1 MKEDGE
7 PLSQVI
13 AIFSERG
20 DHTWAL
26 TKKGDIYCW
35 GSNKRGQLGGSKL
48 KIGGYSP
55 YATKVD
61 TLELTGKTVLD
72 IGVGGGER
80 EPFSL

>member
-1 MKEDGE
+1 VDGPNGELGNGIAGNSSSVGVKVMKEDGE

-35 GSNKRGQLGGSKL
+35 GSNKRG
-48 KIGGYSP
+48 
-55 YATKVD
+55 
-61 TLELTGKTVLD
+61 
-72 IGVGGGER
+72 
-80 EPFSL
+80 